1 MKVVQDTLGLTILNL
16 NWHFRVFRMHQG
28 LEIIDDDFLCCW
40 RLSRLAWYVLPINP
54 MFHIGTDD
62 PTASHFSGGADNHSA
77 AM

>member
-1 MKVVQDTLGLTILNL
+1 
-16 NWHFRVFRMHQG
+16 MHQG

-40 RLSRLAWYVLPINP
+40 RLSRLAWYVLQINP

-62 PTASHFSGGADNHSA
+62 PMASHFSGGADNHSA